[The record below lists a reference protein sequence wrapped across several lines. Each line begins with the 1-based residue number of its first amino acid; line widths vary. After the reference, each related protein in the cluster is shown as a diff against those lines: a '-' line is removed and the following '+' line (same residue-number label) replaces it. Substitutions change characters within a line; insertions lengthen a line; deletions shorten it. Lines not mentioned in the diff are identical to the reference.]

1 MKHLRRVTGMFLA
14 IFITLVGLA
23 KVYETVMQTFVP
35 NYDEAFHRYSGDFA
49 LWPAFCGHWR
59 HRNLVAA
66 AQGFYLCLGHH
77 PRAH

>member
-35 NYDEAFHRYSGDFA
+35 NYDEAFHRYSGDLHFG
-49 LWPAFCGHWR
+49 LLF
-59 HRNLVAA
+59 VAIGA
-66 AQGFYLCLGHH
+66 TGIWWLQRKDSISA
-77 PRAH
+77 